1 MQITRIEI
9 KDFLGLERI
18 NLTQLGKV
26 NKITGD
32 NGTGKSSILKAI
44 TEAFKSSGVDP
55 HIIRD
60 NGDSA
65 EIYIE
70 LDNNMTVR
78 RRITPTG
85 NTVKVV
91 VDGQPMSKPQKFLN
105 DLIGAMNFNPVDFF
119 EANKKTRR
127 TLLLSAIPFQMEAE
141 ELSSILSKAGFKLD
155 LNKYDFDQ
163 HGLLVLDTIKR
174 DIYDIR
180 KERHLTLERQK
191 KVVEQARLDLP
202 ELTEEIESYRDFDV
216 AGYQR
221 RVSDASAAKV
231 TQEER
236 IRRRD
241 ELRVRGKKTIADIDR
256 LKGELAEIQET
267 GTALNQEIDA
277 FEVVDIDALHAEL
290 GRYQA
295 AQKAIGKIDE
305 IAAKQIEINELAEK
319 HETLDRLYKKLT
331 GDIPKQL
338 LAEVE
343 LPIKGLEITGDD
355 ILVDGISI
363 DKRSTGE
370 KMTSAVDIAKG
381 LTGDLKAICID
392 RYESLGKLAQRSLEK
407 TAETDEFEYFIT
419 IVTDDP
425 QLGVEVTS
433 A

>member
-141 ELSSILSKAGFKLD
+141 GLSSILSKAGFKLD

-221 RVSDASAAKV
+221 RVSDASAAKFFFFFFF
-231 TQEER
+231 
-236 IRRRD
+236 RRRD